1 MVDRMNCPKMISWSL
16 YTRRSSDAPQHLRQK
31 WKVLSHPLLWGTMLL
46 LLAVLTSG
54 CNTPQNPALARNYYY
69 LNPHKKLSS
78 IGRVVMVELN
88 NDSSY
93 PQISSDAMETLFQAL
108 QKKQFFGVTMI
119 RRHDPSW
126 RSLRFEG
133 ESTLDLNQIL
143 TIHETL
149 KCDGLLLGTITEFR
163 PYPHMVIGL
172 RLKLLDLAD
181 GQLIW
186 ALEQVWDSSDKM
198 TRERIKDYFKSMKGS
213 GLAPLNEQLAT
224 VSPIEFAKFVSYE
237 VAETL

>member
-16 YTRRSSDAPQHLRQK
+16 YTRRLWSTPQHLGQK
-31 WKVLSHPLLWGTMLL
+31 WRVLSHPLLWSTVSL
-46 LLAVLTSG
+46 LLAVFTSG
-54 CNTPQNPALARNYYY
+54 CNTPQDPVLAQNYYY
-69 LNPHKKLSS
+69 LNPHKKLIS
-78 IGRVVMVELN
+78 IGRVVIVELN

-93 PQISSDAMETLFQAL
+93 PQISSDVTETLFQAL
-108 QKKQFFGVTMI
+108 QKKQFFGLTII

-126 RSLRFEG
+126 RSLRLKG
-133 ESTLDLNQIL
+133 EPTLDLYQIL
-143 TIHETL
+143 TIQETL

-163 PYPHMVIGL
+163 PYPHMAIGL

-186 ALEQVWDSSDKM
+186 ALEQVWDSSDK
-198 TRERIKDYFKSMKGS
+198 TIKKRIRDYFKSMKGS